1 LKLKGTKGEIMN
13 KTTLMTA
20 ALVAGLVAAKTARA
34 EDTAAH
40 AKDAKEGAKVE
51 GEKNSCK
58 GEKNSC
64 KGKDK
69 NSCKGKKKHG
79 KNSCK
84 NGCKGE
90 KAEHTEAPAA
100 APAAGEHK

>member
-1 LKLKGTKGEIMN
+1 LKLKDTKGEIMN

-58 GEKNSC
+58 G
-64 KGKDK
+64 KDK